1 MTMKPG
7 HLRELAMILL
17 LFVSILFLGQNNA
30 VPSSSSTHNTNTDS
44 ESSCFQSLAGVFH
57 HKLVCNY
64 TNNNNNSTTASST
77 AAADGDGQK
86 KKKSN
91 QSNPL
96 DVLVGCLEH
105 SPTTTSMMDPSCS
118 SKIADPNTFLSIYKG
133 GTVLFSQENSLLC
146 KDLQDHLL
154 GIDLGTIEVP
164 RPWEPRQAFFGCRAF
179 VHDVMLCCS

>member
-1 MTMKPG
+1 
-7 HLRELAMILL
+7 MILL

-64 TNNNNNSTTASST
+64 TNNNNSTESAV
-77 AAADGDGQK
+77 AADGGGQK
-86 KKKSN
+86 NNNK
-91 QSNPL
+91 NPL
-96 DVLVGCLEH
+96 DVLLGCLEK
-105 SPTTTSMMDPSCS
+105 SPTTTMMMDPSCS

-179 VHDVMLCCS
+179 VHDVMFCCT